1 MPTFPFPPIFSG
13 NLKGNEMNDEPTAV
27 QINMFPT
34 DAGLS
39 LHVYSEYDAENR
51 TCKEI
56 AKFVVPWHEVG
67 ALSDRM
73 ERSEAAHIEV
83 VSGKKPF

>member
-1 MPTFPFPPIFSG
+1 
-13 NLKGNEMNDEPTAV
+13 MNDEPTAV